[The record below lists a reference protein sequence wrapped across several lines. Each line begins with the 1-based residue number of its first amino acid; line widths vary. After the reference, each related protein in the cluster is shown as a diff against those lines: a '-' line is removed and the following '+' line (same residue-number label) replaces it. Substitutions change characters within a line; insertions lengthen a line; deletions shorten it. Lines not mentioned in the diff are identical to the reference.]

1 MPTATSGT
9 PSVERIDLGIVAAY
23 LVRGPGTVLVD
34 AGLPGQEARLA
45 RALDRHGVRPGELG
59 AIVVTHVHADHVGSA
74 RALADRFGAP
84 LLGPQG
90 GASQARSGRNAPGR
104 FTSPVLRL
112 AQRLGLPEGRF
123 APFEPDELLR
133 DGGRLDRL
141 GLAATV
147 VATPGHT
154 DHDLSL
160 LLDDGSLLLGDLLG
174 GHLLRADRPVLPFLL
189 HDEDA
194 WRASLRRVAA
204 LAVGRAYPGHGRS
217 FGAAALRAYAA
228 RRNTPAAGR

>member
-1 MPTATSGT
+1 VPT
-9 PSVERIDLGIVAAY
+9 PSPAAPSLERIGLGIVAAY

-45 RALDRHGVRPGELG
+45 RALGRHGVRPGGLG
-59 AIVVTHVHADHVGSA
+59 AIVVTHVHSDHVGSA

-84 LLGPQG
+84 LLAPAGSR
-90 GASQARSGRNAPGR
+90 SQARSGRNATGR
-104 FTSPVLRL
+104 FTHPLLRL
-112 AQRLGLPEGRF
+112 ADRLGVAAGAFP
-123 APFEPDELLR
+123 PFEPDDLLA
-133 DGGRLDRL
+133 DGERLDRV

-154 DHDLSL
+154 DHDLSI

-174 GHLLRADRPVLPFLL
+174 GHLLRRDRPVLPFVL

-194 WRASLRRVAA
+194 WRASLGRVAGLPVA
-204 LAVGRAYPGHGRS
+204 RAYPGHGRS
-217 FGAAALRAYAA
+217 FDGAALRAYAA

>member
-1 MPTATSGT
+1 MSTVTFVPR
-9 PSVERIDLGIVAAY
+9 SVERIELGIVAAY
-23 LVRGPGTVLVD
+23 LTRSPGPVLID

-45 RALDRHGVRPGELG
+45 RALERRGVHPGELG
-59 AIVVTHVHADHVGSA
+59 AVVVTHVHADHVGGA

-84 LLGPQG
+84 LLAPEG
-90 GASQARSGRNAPGR
+90 GAAQARSGRNAPGR
-104 FTSPVLRL
+104 FTNPLLRL
-112 AQRLGLPEGRF
+112 AERLGAPAGRF
-123 APFEPDELLR
+123 PPFEADELLR
-133 DGGRLDRL
+133 DGDRLDRV

-160 LLDDGSLLLGDLLG
+160 LLDDGALLLGDLLG
-174 GHLLRADRPVLPFLL
+174 GHLLRPDRPVLPFVL
-189 HDEDA
+189 HDEVA

-204 LAVGRAYPGHGRS
+204 LPVGRAYPGHGRA
-217 FGAAALRAYAA
+217 FGADALRAYAA